1 MSIYNDDGAK
11 REISV
16 IKLNIIKE
24 KTLRYFLVEEIDKLK
39 ENSENKTLW
48 KLHRSSWAES
58 KNFET
63 NLLIRNKIKQVDEM
77 LQKFLA
83 EIL

>member
-11 REISV
+11 REIRV

-39 ENSENKTLW
+39 ENSENKTL
-48 KLHRSSWAES
+48 
-58 KNFET
+58 
-63 NLLIRNKIKQVDEM
+63 
-77 LQKFLA
+77 
-83 EIL
+83 

>member
-11 REISV
+11 REIRV

-48 KLHRSSWAES
+48 KQHRSSSAES